1 MKRTSH
7 NYCSR
12 EEEKYYQEEYKN
24 FLIEY
29 QGVKYLDTRLLDS
42 SLISTT
48 NNKSYYFKVIDC
60 GDYKQI
66 YFYDDLRLR
75 KDKTLESNI
84 DVNYLFKKENIKRKA
99 EKKYIEYKN
108 INRSKFNLQRLVKAN
123 EKEFKTFITLTFKE
137 NIIDIE
143 IANKQFR
150 YWRDSMQRAYK
161 NFKYV
166 CVPEF
171 QKRGA
176 VHYHLLTNLD
186 IKENSDLILLQD
198 GKNNQYDV
206 KYWRHGFSSVFD
218 LKNMNVVGYISKYMT
233 KDIDNRLFG
242 KKRYFNSKNLIVPK
256 EYYINYKNDLER
268 GYLYDI
274 INNYDEVYSSEYLDI
289 RKETVLFKEFKKLT

>member
-7 NYCSR
+7 NYLNSR
-12 EEEKYYQEEYKN
+12 EEKLYQEEYRD
-24 FLIEY
+24 FLIEDK
-29 QGVKYLDTRLLDS
+29 GVKYLDTLLLDS

-75 KDKTLESNI
+75 NDKTLEPNI
-84 DVNYLFKKENIKRKA
+84 DVDYLFKKENIKRKE

-137 NIIDIE
+137 NIVDIE
-143 IANKQFR
+143 TANKKFR

-186 IKENSDLILLQD
+186 IKENNDLILLQE
-198 GKNNQYDV
+198 GKKKQYDV
-206 KYWRHGFSSVFD
+206 RYWGHGFSSVFD

-233 KDIDNRLFG
+233 KDIDDRLFG

-256 EYYINYKNDLER
+256 EYYINCKNDIEFT
-268 GYLYDI
+268 YLYDI
-274 INNYDEVYSSEYLDI
+274 INNYDEVYSSEYLDL
-289 RKETVLFKEFKKLT
+289 RKEKVLFKEFKKLT